1 MVKKRREALRQEHK
15 QMAAA
20 LKTIERGSRLAEQ
33 LKKQLEHEKT
43 VLEQKKEV
51 QQVITMSSQSAS
63 RKRSPQTFAHLVNFS
78 ENVSAMFDNHAIMLF

>member
-51 QQVITMSSQSAS
+51 QQVITSQSAS